1 MLMMAQDTYLIGQI
15 KDINDSDE
23 RAAYVGLR
31 HEF

>member
-1 MLMMAQDTYLIGQI
+1 MKWRKTHDLMSQI

-23 RAAYVGLR
+23 RATYVGLR